1 MPSVRGRLK
10 TNFQI
15 NRMVRVIVIDRVI
28 TALWAFYGVSAMFL
42 NVGLAPWVREAKER
56 LQRRM
61 VNVMQQRVV
70 GIRCFVAE
78 WTCAVT
84 LINRVLCA
92 WSNQHVNCQ
101 GGRSSLTRIL
111 LNLLERIEWTFFF
124 FECSTL
130 GFSELRLLRLHRIFK
145 HGIFKLRND

>member
-1 MPSVRGRLK
+1 
-10 TNFQI
+10 
-15 NRMVRVIVIDRVI
+15 MVRAIVIDRVI

-42 NVGLAPWVREAKER
+42 NTGLAPWVREAKER

-70 GIRCFVAE
+70 GVRCFVAE

-101 GGRSSLTRIL
+101 GGRSSLTRVL
-111 LNLLERIEWTFFF
+111 LNLLERIEWTLFFF
-124 FECSTL
+124 FFFFLNAQSLDSWNYICYVCIVFLNVGYSNC
-130 GFSELRLLRLHRIFK
+130 GMINRHS
-145 HGIFKLRND
+145 

>member
-1 MPSVRGRLK
+1 
-10 TNFQI
+10 
-15 NRMVRVIVIDRVI
+15 MVRAIVIDRVI

-42 NVGLAPWVREAKER
+42 NTGLAPWVREAKER

-70 GIRCFVAE
+70 GVRCFVAE

-101 GGRSSLTRIL
+101 GGRSSLTRVL
-111 LNLLERIEWTFFF
+111 LNLLERIEWTLSFFF
-124 FECSTL
+124 FFFFFWMRNPWIL
-130 GFSELRLLRLHRIFK
+130 GITFVTFASYF
-145 HGIFKLRND
+145 

>member
-1 MPSVRGRLK
+1 
-10 TNFQI
+10 
-15 NRMVRVIVIDRVI
+15 MVRAIVIDRVI

-42 NVGLAPWVREAKER
+42 NTGLAPWVREAKER

-70 GIRCFVAE
+70 GVRCFVAE

-101 GGRSSLTRIL
+101 GGRSSLTRVL
-111 LNLLERIEWTFFF
+111 LNLLERIEWTLFFF
-124 FECSTL
+124 FFFLNAQSLDSWNYICYVCIVSL
-130 GFSELRLLRLHRIFK
+130 NMGYSNCGMINRHS
-145 HGIFKLRND
+145 